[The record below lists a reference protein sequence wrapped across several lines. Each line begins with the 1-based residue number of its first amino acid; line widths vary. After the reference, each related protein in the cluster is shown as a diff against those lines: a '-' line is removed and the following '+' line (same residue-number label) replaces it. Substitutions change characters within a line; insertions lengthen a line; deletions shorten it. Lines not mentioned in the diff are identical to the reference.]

1 MEVSREGGSV
11 SEMYQKQRY
20 CVERETGASWVQIGS
35 VLKSGVVVVVVVVQR
50 AGDGWWDFG
59 WRVGIGRGR
68 SLLR

>member
-1 MEVSREGGSV
+1 
-11 SEMYQKQRY
+11 MYQKQRY
-20 CVERETGASWVQIGS
+20 WVERETGASWVQMGS
-35 VLKSGVVVVVVVVQR
+35 VLKCWVEVVVEMVVG